1 MSVSYA
7 ANAAQSF
14 YPDPQENIMQG
25 LFQQYER
32 VLVESLITSFGFICA
47 LYADNVNLLRTSS
60 RLRIRPAPCG
70 AEQFQSKLPR
80 PVPKITPSW
89 ALIGMIM
96 RSFFMAEIVPFR
108 SRGASKKFIVRLSV
122 AI

>member
-32 VLVESLITSFGFICA
+32 VLVESLITSFGLDFLVKDRHGGDVDTIH
-47 LYADNVNLLRTSS
+47 NVRQIDTDDRMVYKNSANAQHYTAEERFLPGKENAAKNRELSEKFYKDDAYKNTKH
-60 RLRIRPAPCG
+60 PA
-70 AEQFQSKLPR
+70 
-80 PVPKITPSW
+80 
-89 ALIGMIM
+89 
-96 RSFFMAEIVPFR
+96 
-108 SRGASKKFIVRLSV
+108 
-122 AI
+122 